1 MPAVNQP
8 SVSPEVA
15 AGLAQL
21 SQIPANLQSVRAAGQ
36 VIVPVV
42 AQAIAVLPNPRVDTA
57 VGHSYR
63 VPLVGRHNDIAVHR
77 APGTSGVLL
86 IRRGQDKHWGM
97 FVKDLPEIVG
107 TLLEDPNVQALSGP
121 KLERLA
127 HALDD

>member
-1 MPAVNQP
+1 MPAANQP

-21 SQIPANLQSVRAAGQ
+21 SQIPANLQHVKAAGQ

-42 AQAIAVLPNPRVDTA
+42 ARAIALLPDGRVNTA
-57 VGHSYR
+57 NGHSYR

-86 IRRGQDKHWGM
+86 NRRGRDKHWAI
-97 FVKDLPEIVG
+97 FVRDLPEIVE
-107 TLLEDPNVQALSGP
+107 TLLENPDVQALSDS

-127 HALDD
+127 QVLDD